1 MQADHHFCPSP
12 PLAKIVEA
20 LVCHQKRKRPLNR
33 RSPQLPEPAQP
44 ALPSSPPHSS
54 PVPGAQPLVTIGPG
68 SPIVASAKAPG
79 RAGGWS
85 SSWTPGEDRVV
96 GAFSPA
102 ELCRALFLFYRCC
115 CSELPTF
122 SAFEQTARQV
132 ASHHRT
138 PFKKDSQHT
147 TSPLEITERYRPACS
162 LPSHASVAQRS
173 PFPNSAAA

>member
-20 LVCHQKRKRPLNR
+20 LVCHQKRKSYSIDGSPNCPNQPSPCCRRPH
-33 RSPQLPEPAQP
+33 PTAP
-44 ALPSSPPHSS
+44 